1 MEKILGKKI
10 KRRDFIKAASIGMF
24 GVATVGFPNIL
35 RSAEKWRF
43 KFADYEPAHSLHN
56 RAFWFWWCDRV
67 EELSNGA
74 VKFDKFPA
82 ETLVK
87 GPDCYEVVRDGVTQA
102 GVYTIPYEAGIIPLP
117 TIKELPFS
125 FVNLETHNLMWHK
138 MLVAGL
144 QDYFHSY
151 GIHIVNDMTLTPYG
165 FWTNKKW
172 GPIRRL
178 EDLKGCK
185 VRSPGGYMSK
195 ALEAMGAVPIA
206 MPGPDAYTAME
217 RGTLDCVS
225 MVESSQLIF
234 RHHEITKYITR
245 SDYSTTG
252 VPICVNLKVWNSL
265 PRDIQK
271 IMLQAGRE
279 AETNFIKE
287 AEKYQ
292 KEVIDPTVLKSGIE
306 IISLPADERERMK
319 KACAPV
325 WEEWLAKNGAIFG
338 GLGKKL
344 FDIVLQHVGKP

>member
-1 MEKILGKKI
+1 MGKILGKKI

-43 KFADYEPAHSLHN
+43 KFATPEPAHSLSN
-56 RAFWFWWCDRV
+56 RSIWLWWCDRV
-67 EELSNGA
+67 EELTNGG
-74 VKFDKFPA
+74 VKFDKFPG
-82 ETLVK
+82 EMLVK
-87 GPDCYEVVRDGVTQA
+87 AADCYEAVRDGVTQA
-102 GVYTIPYEAGIIPLP
+102 GIYIIPYEAGLIPLP

-151 GIHIVNDMTLTPYG
+151 GIHIVNDMTVTPNG
-165 FWTNKKW
+165 FWTSKRW
-172 GPIRRL
+172 GPIKRL

-185 VRSPGGYMSK
+185 VRSPGGYISK
-195 ALEAMGAVPIA
+195 ALDAMGAVPIA
-206 MPGPDAYTAME
+206 MPSPEAYTAME
-217 RGTLDCVS
+217 RGTLDCIS
-225 MVESSQLIF
+225 MPEAAQVAF
-234 RHHEITKYITR
+234 RLYEVTKYITR
-245 SDYSTTG
+245 ADYGTTG

-265 PRDIQK
+265 PLDIQK
-271 IMLQAGRE
+271 IMLQAGRD
-279 AETNFIKE
+279 AEVNYIKD

-292 KEVIDPTVLKSGIE
+292 KEVIDPAVLKSGIE
-306 IISLPADERERMK
+306 IISLTADERERMK

-344 FDIVLQHVGKP
+344 FDIVVQHVGRP